1 MIECKELAG
10 KVIRVFT
17 IFEDGH
23 YGPDIQIE
31 FTDGTRFSACLK
43 TARSLSK
50 PPIRRIKADSR
61 IYSGITAVLPFLPN
75 LQKPVL
81 VMQGGSLL
89 PRYGRSASSA
99 THLCGP
105 FPPATPT
112 LIIQVR

>member
-43 TARSLSK
+43 PTVSIEA
-50 PPIRRIKADSR
+50 A
-61 IYSGITAVLPFLPN
+61 YS
-75 LQKPVL
+75 QD
-81 VMQGGSLL
+81 QGGQPNIL
-89 PRYGRSASSA
+89 RDYSS
-99 THLCGP
+99 
-105 FPPATPT
+105 PAIP
-112 LIIQVR
+112 L